1 MIGVVSLFGL
11 FEEENVVW
19 KLGWATALSLPLFSR
34 TSVPISL
41 MLVSNKKSV
50 WKIESPQ
57 LALSCS
63 LDEFFMPT
71 VEKFTSE
78 KLVWKLWD
86 KSWGI
91 RRVGM
96 SPGSILLRN
105 RTESAPEKIREDGS
119 SPVNPLPAPMTNP
132 WGTSWKFDSTG
143 MYYIR
148 QRVCLRQITQQILF
162 IFACSRK
169 IVTCSV
175 W

>member
-11 FEEENVVW
+11 FEEEKLVW
-19 KLGWATALSLPLFSR
+19 KLGWAMALSVPLFSR

-41 MLVSNKKSV
+41 MLVSIKKSV
-50 WKIESPQ
+50 WKIESSQ
-57 LALSCS
+57 LASTCS
-63 LDEFFMPT
+63 LDEFFMSS

-91 RRVGM
+91 RRLGM

-119 SPVNPLPAPMTNP
+119 SPVNPLPAPITNP
-132 WGTSWKFDSTG
+132 WGTSWKFGSEG
-143 MYYIR
+143 MCYIK
-148 QRVCLRQITQQILF
+148 QRVSLRVSLPN
-162 IFACSRK
+162 
-169 IVTCSV
+169 
-175 W
+175 